1 MGKKRTASQ
10 ITHKNHFVDSAKKR
24 KPNGPPSSSKKFK
37 QPINDNGAKK
47 KAQQQYHQNQD
58 PVIPFSP
65 EDAILLI
72 GEGDLSFAASLA
84 THHGCRN
91 VTATVLEK
99 NEKELLEK
107 YPHADENI
115 AQITNPGSKPKT
127 KAVNRGD
134 GENDDGHED
143 ASEDSPPAEQDDDDD
158 DDEGAEGKAS
168 LLIPNNNKILYNIDA
183 RTMKPFTRR
192 TTSQNHHGT
201 ATTTKHG
208 LYKRIIFNFPHVGG
222 KSTDVNRQVR
232 YNQELLVA
240 FFKSALPSLAPRGTL
255 VVTLFEGH
263 PYTLWNVKDLGRHA
277 GLQALQSFRFHARA
291 YPGYRHARTL
301 GVVREKKGTGEASGN
316 AWRGEDRPARSFVFM
331 RTGEAPETLPA
342 QKKKKRKGGEES
354 SSDEESDFNDEVG
367 DIEDDFE

>member
-24 KPNGPPSSSKKFK
+24 KPNGPPSSSKKSK
-37 QPINDNGAKK
+37 QPANDNPAKK
-47 KAQQQYHQNQD
+47 KAQQQYHQNQE

-115 AQITNPGSKPKT
+115 AQITHPGSRPKPKT
-127 KAVNRGD
+127 KAEDGD
-134 GENDDGHED
+134 GENDEEDED
-143 ASEDSPPAEQDDDDD
+143 ANEDSPAADEEE
-158 DDEGAEGKAS
+158 DDEDAEYKPS
-168 LLIPNNNKILYNIDA
+168 LPPNNNKILYNIDA

-263 PYTLWNVKDLGRHA
+263 PYTLWNIKDLGRHA

-331 RTGEAPETLPA
+331 RTGEAPEALPA

-354 SSDEESDFNDEVG
+354 SSDEESDFDDEVG

>member
-24 KPNGPPSSSKKFK
+24 KPNGPPSSSKKSK
-37 QPINDNGAKK
+37 QPANDNPAKK
-47 KAQQQYHQNQD
+47 KAQQQYHQNQE
-58 PVIPFSP
+58 PLRRESG
-65 EDAILLI
+65 DAP
-72 GEGDLSFAASLA
+72 
-84 THHGCRN
+84 
-91 VTATVLEK
+91 TATVLEK

-115 AQITNPGSKPKT
+115 AQINHPGSRPKPKT
-127 KAVNRGD
+127 KAEDGN
-134 GENDDGHED
+134 GENDEEDED
-143 ASEDSPPAEQDDDDD
+143 ANEDSPAADEEE
-158 DDEGAEGKAS
+158 DDEDAEDKPS
-168 LLIPNNNKILYNIDA
+168 LPPNNNKILYNIDA

-222 KSTDVNRQVR
+222 KYTDVNRQVR

-263 PYTLWNVKDLGRHA
+263 PYTLWNIKDLGRHA

-331 RTGEAPETLPA
+331 RTGEAPEALPA

-354 SSDEESDFNDEVG
+354 SSDEESDFDDEVG